1 MRKGTCLSFINQSS
15 LVTALFLTLSTNVF
29 AGDWEGFYIG
39 GQYGKAK
46 SRTDWTYS
54 NSNYFNTSG
63 ATVLGS
69 DFNVNSTGNIGGL

>member
-1 MRKGTCLSFINQSS
+1 MRKGIYPSFVNRAS
-15 LVTALFLTLSTNVF
+15 LYAALFLTLSTNVL
-29 AGDWEGFYIG
+29 AGGWEGFYIG

-46 SRTDWTYS
+46 SRTDWTYA
-54 NSNYFNTSG
+54 NANYFNTSG